1 MLTMF
6 WDEYEN
12 DVLLVSCEKEVSGEP
27 GSVNL
32 IPNRLDPKLRSE
44 LVETRE
50 VRPESM

>member
-1 MLTMF
+1 MF
-6 WDEYEN
+6 WDEYEH
-12 DVLLVSCEKEVSGEP
+12 DVLQLSCEKEVSGEV

-32 IPNRLDPKLRSE
+32 SPKRVDPKLRSE